1 LGKRHRYRGCRY
13 ARVQDLAGNACMTGL
28 TQASLASGL
37 TNRWSA
43 RVRNKVPG
51 SKVCARGA
59 QLNR

>member
-13 ARVQDLAGNACMTGL
+13 ACVQDLAGNACMTGL

-43 RVRNKVPG
+43 RVEDELRSPNR
-51 SKVCARGA
+51 RGRSA